1 MQAAENS
8 CECKIK
14 TLVAVEN
21 LGASP
26 IWAETETGMA
36 IWIFLTKV
44 SRDRSARFTIIEIDV
59 CCVHY
64 YLYENGRHGLIAPRG
79 ALEKAWAI

>member
-26 IWAETETGMA
+26 IWAETGMA
-36 IWIFLTKV
+36 IEYSW
-44 SRDRSARFTIIEIDV
+44 
-59 CCVHY
+59 
-64 YLYENGRHGLIAPRG
+64 
-79 ALEKAWAI
+79 LELERA